1 MSEPLVAGVVCEG
14 HTDFPVLRAIVESLW
29 PEIDDVLCLQPQLDA
44 TQKASN
50 PAGWSEVRRWCED
63 HAGEL
68 DDVIESD
75 IGDPLCVLIIAID
88 VDIAVQ
94 AKIANPPQ
102 DVGAYETT
110 RLKNKIRSWCR
121 TAQRKKIPP
130 RVVLSTPVMAI
141 ENWVIAALFPR
152 ERRVESV
159 EDPAGFLV
167 NKDRL
172 RLSPSD
178 GKPWKELHRYQAFG
192 QQVGA
197 KLSKVRKACSEAEA
211 TCSAI
216 EQLRDL

>member
-1 MSEPLVAGVVCEG
+1 MSEPRVAGVVCEG
-14 HTDFPVLRAIVESLW
+14 HTDFPVLRAIVETLW
-29 PEIDDVLCLQPQLDA
+29 PEIDEVLCLQPQLDA

-50 PAGWSEVRRWCED
+50 PAGWSEVRRWCEN

-68 DDVIESD
+68 DEVIEGD
-75 IGDPLCVLIIAID
+75 IGDPLSVLIIAID

-94 AKIANPPQ
+94 AGIENPPQ

-121 TAQRKKIPP
+121 TAKHRRIPP
-130 RVVLSTPVMAI
+130 QVVLSTPVMAI

-152 ERRVESV
+152 QQRPESV
-159 EDPAGFLV
+159 KDPAAFLV
-167 NKDRL
+167 GKDRL
-172 RLSPSD
+172 RLSPSN
-178 GKPWKELHRYQAFG
+178 GRPWKELHRYQAFG

-197 KLSKVRKACSEAEA
+197 KLSKVRNACSEAEA
-211 TCSAI
+211 TCRAI